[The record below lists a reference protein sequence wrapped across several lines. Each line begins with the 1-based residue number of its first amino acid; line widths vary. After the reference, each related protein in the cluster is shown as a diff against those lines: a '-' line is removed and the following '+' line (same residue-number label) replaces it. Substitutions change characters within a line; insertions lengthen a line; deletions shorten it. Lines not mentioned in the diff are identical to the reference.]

1 MSRVWNFAQGLPL
14 VLPIRGKKELTK
26 FSINLGEMGKS
37 LKNHFSKIC
46 KNHKTWLFLGKKF
59 QKNHIYLYV
68 KFYGTPQT
76 ERHEEYLKN
85 LEK

>member
-1 MSRVWNFAQGLPL
+1 
-14 VLPIRGKKELTK
+14 
-26 FSINLGEMGKS
+26 MGKS

-46 KNHKTWLFLGKKF
+46 KNHKTWLFLGKNFKKI
-59 QKNHIYLYV
+59 QTLLGTNQHTHIYLYV

-76 ERHEEYLKN
+76 ERHEKYLKN